1 MPSTSPAA
9 SARGSRSRSWT
20 EDRRQRTEDG
30 CRKQLAEDRRPTTD
44 AVAVVNYKFPFADFR
59 SLLSVLSRLSSVVRS
74 ELSLL
79 RPGWH
84 PVGAR
89 GAPPSRLD
97 AGPRGPR
104 SLRRAGFPSVNLP
117 SERTSLRYLHP
128 PKVARKRGTT
138 AFPSR
143 YGHEQEGP
151 TQRETRTMRKALLA
165 TTAAVALAMG
175 MSIAA
180 AQGTGGAGGSPGASG
195 GTGGGAS
202 HGTMEKQSGG
212 EKGGRASE
220 GRSGSEKGERTGQ
233 KAGEKNERMGQKS
246 GEKGERTGQKAGEKN
261 ERMGQQPGEKNERTG
276 QKAGEKNERMG
287 QQPGDKN
294 ERMGQ
299 QPGDKNERMGQQPS
313 DKNQRAGERAGEKN
327 ERTGQGTQPNT
338 GTSTPERSQGTSSAK
353 SGELSTEQRT
363 QIRSVVISHREAR
376 VDHVDFSI
384 SVGTRVPRS
393 VHVVVLPAEAVR
405 IVQHYAGFRYFI
417 VREEIV
423 IVDPDT
429 FEIVAVIPA

>member
-233 KAGEKNERMGQKS
+233 KAGEENERMGQKS
-246 GEKGERTGQKAGEKN
+246 GEKGERTGQKN
-261 ERMGQQPGEKNERTG
+261 EE
-276 QKAGEKNERMG
+276 
-287 QQPGDKN
+287 KN

-327 ERTGQGTQPNT
+327 ERTGPGTQPNT
-338 GTSTPERSQGTSSAK
+338 GTSTTERSQGTSSAK
-353 SGELSTEQRT
+353 SVELSTEQRT

-393 VHVVVLPAEAVR
+393 VHVVVLPAEVVR
-405 IVQHYAGFRYFI
+405 IVPQYRGFRYFI

>member
-74 ELSLL
+74 EPALPP
-79 RPGWH
+79 PGWH
-84 PVGAR
+84 PGAAR
-89 GAPPSRLD
+89 GAPPPRLD

-233 KAGEKNERMGQKS
+233 KAGEKNERMGQKPS
-246 GEKGERTGQKAGEKN
+246 EKNERTGQKAGEKN

-299 QPGDKNERMGQQPS
+299 QPS

-338 GTSTPERSQGTSSAK
+338 GTSTTERSQGTSSAK
-353 SGELSTEQRT
+353 SVELSTEQRT

-376 VDHVDFSI
+376 VDHVDFSV

-393 VHVVVLPAEAVR
+393 VHVVVLPAEVVR
-405 IVQHYAGFRYFI
+405 IVPQYRGFRYFI